1 MFLPDNETMKYVSL
15 LTKDPSDENI
25 KATIADLRSLLPDD
39 GSVDAE
45 IELIAGAVEPIHHGI
60 ANRLRNIIDS

>member
-1 MFLPDNETMKYVSL
+1 MSLPDNETMKYVSL

-25 KATIADLRSLLPDD
+25 EVTIGDLKSLLPND

-45 IELIAGAVEPIHHGI
+45 IELIAQAVEPIHHGI
-60 ANRLRNIIDS
+60 TNRLRNMVDS